1 MTNNFVIAAFYSF
14 FDFPEFETIQAP
26 LLKYMKSLDICG
38 SVLISPE
45 GINSTI
51 AGSRRNLDEF
61 VNHLKSQ
68 VIKGTMC
75 EYKESYT
82 DKKPFSKS
90 KVRLKQETISIG
102 EPVSLKNVGTYLD
115 ADQWNELLEDPETIV
130 IDTRNEYEINLGT
143 FENAINPK
151 IRKFKQLPEFVKN
164 ELSNAKD
171 KKIATFCTGGIRC
184 EKFTSWLVEN
194 GFHNAYHLKGGILQ
208 YLKDTPQ
215 ANSKW
220 HGECYVFDERVAV
233 DHNLNASTIAYQCRD
248 CNRTTTDESEM
259 IGELCINCMS

>member
-1 MTNNFVIAAFYSF
+1 MQQNFVIAAFYSF
-14 FDFPEFETIQAP
+14 FEFPEFEATQIP
-26 LLKYMKSLDICG
+26 LLKVMKSLDICG

-45 GINSTI
+45 GVNSTI
-51 AGSRRNLDEF
+51 AGSRENLDEF
-61 VNHLKSQ
+61 INHLKTQ
-68 VIKGTMC
+68 IIKSEIL
-75 EYKESYT
+75 EYKESFT

-115 ADQWNELLEDPETIV
+115 AKQWNELLNDPDVIL

-151 IRKFKQLPEFVKN
+151 IRKFKQLPAFVRS
-164 ELSNAKD
+164 ELSDAKN

-208 YLKDTPQ
+208 YLEDTPQ
-215 ANSKW
+215 ASSKW

-233 DHNLNASTIAYQCRD
+233 DHNLNTSKIAHY
-248 CNRTTTDESEM
+248 
-259 IGELCINCMS
+259 